1 MSCASTTTR
10 GSNDA
15 GQPRLPHP
23 DLAGRRWGA
32 LWSLGPIYWTLA
44 SSITPSA
51 DFSARPIHFFPQNF
65 TLEHYERLLGINVDR
80 IGGVQVWA
88 QFRAALFNSIVT
100 ALASTIVCVAIS
112 AFGGYAFTRLKFPGR
127 QVMFVAVVAT
137 LAIPGYAVLIP
148 LYRLMIGLHM
158 VDTVT
163 GITLIYVSAFLPLA
177 LWLLRSIFESLP
189 LSLEEAAQL
198 DGAGRLYIFF
208 RIVLPLAGP
217 GLTAA
222 AILTFL
228 GAWGQYVVPLIF
240 SPIAT
245 KPLTVLI
252 PEIHTKYFIDYG
264 LITASGSIA
273 IVVPALVVIFLNRYL
288 VSGLLAGAI
297 K

>member
-1 MSCASTTTR
+1 MR
-10 GSNDA
+10 A
-15 GQPRLPHP
+15 GPGFRIMIWLGVAAV
-23 DLAGRRWGA
+23 L

-44 SSITPSA
+44 SAITPSA
-51 DFSARPIHFFPQNF
+51 DFAARPIHFFPQNF
-65 TLEHYERLLGINVDR
+65 TLNHFERLLGINVDR
-80 IGGVQVWA
+80 IGGVEVWK
-88 QFRAALFNSIVT
+88 QFRVALLNSIVT
-100 ALASTIVCVAIS
+100 ALASTVACVAMS
-112 AFGGYAFTRLKFPGR
+112 AFGGYAFTRLRFPGR
-127 QVMFVAVVAT
+127 RWMFFAVVAT

-163 GITLIYVSAFLPLA
+163 GITLIYVSAFLPLS
-177 LWLLRSIFESLP
+177 LWLMRNVFESLP

-198 DGAGRLYIFF
+198 DGASRLGIFF
-208 RIVLPLAGP
+208 RIVLPLVGP

-240 SPIAT
+240 SPTAT

-252 PEIHTKYFIDYG
+252 PEFATKNFIDYG

-273 IVVPALVVIFLNRYL
+273 IVIPALVVVFLNRYL
-288 VSGLLAGAI
+288 VSGLLAGSV

>member
-1 MSCASTTTR
+1 MRTGPGFRIVIWLGVA
-10 GSNDA
+10 
-15 GQPRLPHP
+15 L
-23 DLAGRRWGA
+23 LL

-44 SSITPSA
+44 SAITPSA
-51 DFSARPIHFFPQNF
+51 DFAARPIHFFPQNF
-65 TLEHYERLLGINVDR
+65 TLNHFERLLGINVDR
-80 IGGVQVWA
+80 IGGVEVWK
-88 QFRAALFNSIVT
+88 QFRVALLNSIVT
-100 ALASTIVCVAIS
+100 ALASTVACVAMS
-112 AFGGYAFTRLKFPGR
+112 AFGGYAFTRLRFPGR
-127 QVMFVAVVAT
+127 RWMFFAVVAT

-163 GITLIYVSAFLPLA
+163 GITLIYVSAFLPLS
-177 LWLLRSIFESLP
+177 LWLMRNVFESLP

-198 DGAGRLYIFF
+198 DGASRLGIFF
-208 RIVLPLAGP
+208 RIVLPLVGP

-240 SPIAT
+240 SPTAT

-252 PEIHTKYFIDYG
+252 PEFATKNFIDYG

-273 IVVPALVVIFLNRYL
+273 IVIPALVVVFLNRYL
-288 VSGLLAGAI
+288 VSGLLAGSV